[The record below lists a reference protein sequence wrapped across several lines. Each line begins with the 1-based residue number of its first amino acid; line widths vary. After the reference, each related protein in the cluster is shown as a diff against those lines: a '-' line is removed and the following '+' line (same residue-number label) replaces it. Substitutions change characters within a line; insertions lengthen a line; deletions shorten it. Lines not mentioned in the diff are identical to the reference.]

1 MRCVY
6 LLPYPVP
13 AVPINN
19 TNRAMA
25 MMPQNPT
32 LSKKSAS
39 STRLDGEA
47 LTWIIVG
54 VVGDDVVDPFS
65 REEVVGDVGGKL
77 RR

>member
-1 MRCVY
+1 MY

-54 VVGDDVVDPFS
+54 VGEPVVDPFS
-65 REEVVGDVGGKL
+65 REEVVGVVGGKL